1 MALLL
6 HANPRSSN
14 AQKVRFLLG
23 ELGLVAVI
31 REVPFGIER
40 PAWHLAVNPVGG
52 IPALVDGDL
61 HLAESHAILRYLA
74 AREGRTDLYPDTIA
88 ERARVDWLL
97 DGIATTVR
105 EVTRPFDAAAF
116 GWRRRRG
123 IGAEPP
129 AADGGASAL
138 AEAAPTLNAFATL
151 LDPAGYACLGRL
163 TLADIAAAPYLHRI
177 VASGNSLAG
186 IERYSTWATEI
197 LPRAAWQAI
206 APETGV

>member
-1 MALLL
+1 MALIL

-23 ELGLVAVI
+23 ELGLAAEV
-31 REVPFGIER
+31 REVPFGVER

-74 AREGRTDLYPDTIA
+74 AREGRADLYPEALA

-97 DGIATTVR
+97 DGIAATVR
-105 EVTRPFDAAAF
+105 EVTRPFDAAAW
-116 GWRRRRG
+116 GWRPRRG

-129 AADGGASAL
+129 AADRGAAAL
-138 AEAAPTLNAFATL
+138 AEAAPALDAFAAL
-151 LDPAGYACLGRL
+151 LDPVGYACLGRL

-177 VASGNSLAG
+177 RASGNSLAG
-186 IERYSTWATEI
+186 LERYSEWAATI